1 MGLARRIASRI
12 AGPIAQERLT
22 SELARRAKER
32 EVLDD
37 IARLI
42 ASADNL
48 DDAYEALGHKI
59 SGLIPFERIEIA
71 TVDVEAE
78 TLTPAYASG
87 TGVSE
92 DEEGVSSPL
101 AGSPVEE
108 AVRTRWP
115 FLFRAQ
121 AIEEVGARFPALVPA
136 VEAGLRSFIAAPIVR
151 SDEVIGAISLGSNRL
166 DAHADE
172 HLVMAERVGLQL
184 AGALPSTPAA
194 AEAEPESRELRILNK
209 IGRIVTSSL
218 DLGEV
223 YGLLAEEVRKLL
235 PFDRIVVWTVDLQ
248 RENLIASYVLGADA
262 SGQEQGRSFPL
273 SSAAAQGVLS
283 ARSGATI
290 VEESAGALAGRFPD
304 LLRQAKPGQPAM
316 LLVPLESGDETVGM
330 LSLRS
335 ATSTG
340 YTERDVAVAERIG
353 AQITGAVAN
362 AQVYLECKQV
372 EEAVREAVEKLD
384 MAVWGSGYGL
394 WDWKIDENEVWWS
407 QRYKELLDYKEQ
419 DDAPPEGLGEPVA
432 SGGPRS
438 GAEGAHR
445 APGAQ
450 GALRRRVPAAH
461 RLR

>member
-1 MGLARRIASRI
+1 M
-12 AGPIAQERLT
+12 
-22 SELARRAKER
+22 
-32 EVLDD
+32 
-37 IARLI
+37 
-42 ASADNL
+42 
-48 DDAYEALGHKI
+48 
-59 SGLIPFERIEIA
+59 
-71 TVDVEAE
+71 
-78 TLTPAYASG
+78 
-87 TGVSE
+87 
-92 DEEGVSSPL
+92 
-101 AGSPVEE
+101 
-108 AVRTRWP
+108 
-115 FLFRAQ
+115 
-121 AIEEVGARFPALVPA
+121 
-136 VEAGLRSFIAAPIVR
+136 
-151 SDEVIGAISLGSNRL
+151 IGAISLGSNRL

-362 AQVYLECKQV
+362 A
-372 EEAVREAVEKLD
+372 R
-384 MAVWGSGYGL
+384 ST
-394 WDWKIDENEVWWS
+394 S
-407 QRYKELLDYKEQ
+407 S
-419 DDAPPEGLGEPVA
+419 A
-432 SGGPRS
+432 SRS
-438 GAEGAHR
+438 KRPYER
-445 APGAQ
+445 P
-450 GALRRRVPAAH
+450 
-461 RLR
+461 